1 MKTKIRT
8 ARQNAAAVKTRLLL
22 VPTFSEVKSSDVAV
36 KVNVA
41 SKHLIAAHMS
51 EEGFHSKVGDTIVT
65 FTNGALGAAR
75 VLSFGL
81 GGRSHFTA
89 TALRDAL
96 IAAFKKAKDLKVEEM
111 TIAAPDLTGTPVS
124 AEECGYMIGL
134 YAGLVGYTLNTLK
147 SAKAGHKPE
156 AVLTQLRVL
165 AGKNDPEAIRRGV
178 EAGAVVAAAQND
190 ARDLVNLPPNICTPA
205 YLAAKARELASKSDG
220 AVTCKVLGKKECKA
234 LGMNAFLAVN
244 QGSDL
249 PPQFIILEYKP
260 ENAAPGKTLGLV
272 GKSITFDSGGLDIK
286 SADGMSTMKCDMAG
300 GATVLSA
307 MAAISALKLPVHVI
321 AVMAATEN
329 MPSGKAYRPGDVITT
344 MNGRTIEINNT
355 DAEGRVTLADAVHY
369 IRQLGA
375 THVLDLATLTG
386 AMLGTTADVGAGLF
400 GNNKA
405 FDAIVL
411 AAAESESEYLWPM
424 PMWKELKK
432 ANDTPMADLSNT
444 GAKFGGAGSS
454 SAALFIGEFA
464 EDTPW
469 VHLDIA
475 GTAYRK
481 REFQADP
488 AGGTGWGLRTVVAVA
503 KAFGE

>member
-1 MKTKIRT
+1 VLPSGIQLAPVAGNNDAAAIRT
-8 ARQNAAAVKTRLLL
+8 GV
-22 VPTFSEVKSSDVAV
+22 
-36 KVNVA
+36 
-41 SKHLIAAHMS
+41 
-51 EEGFHSKVGDTIVT
+51 DT
-65 FTNGALGAAR
+65 GAL
-75 VLSFGL
+75 
-81 GGRSHFTA
+81 
-89 TALRDAL
+89 
-96 IAAFKKAKDLKVEEM
+96 
-111 TIAAPDLTGTPVS
+111 
-124 AEECGYMIGL
+124 
-134 YAGLVGYTLNTLK
+134 
-147 SAKAGHKPE
+147 
-156 AVLTQLRVL
+156 
-165 AGKNDPEAIRRGV
+165 
-178 EAGAVVAAAQND
+178 VAAAQND
-190 ARDLVNLPPNICTPA
+190 ARDMVNLPPNVCTPTYMA
-205 YLAAKARELASKSDG
+205 SKARELAKKSDG

-244 QGSDL
+244 QGSDQ

-260 ENAAPGKTLGLV
+260 EGAPEGKTLGLV
-272 GKSITFDSGGLDIK
+272 GKSITFDSGGLNIK
-286 SADGMSTMKCDMAG
+286 SGDGMGTMKCDMAG
-300 GATVLSA
+300 GATVLAA
-307 MAAISALKLPVHVI
+307 MGAIAALKLPVHVI

-329 MPSGKAYRPGDVITT
+329 MPSGKAYRPGDIITT

-386 AMLGTTADVGAGLF
+386 AMVTTTADVGAGLF

-405 FDAIVL
+405 FDALVL
-411 AAAESESEYLWPM
+411 AAAESEGEYLWPM
-424 PMWKELKK
+424 PMWKELRK

-464 EDTPW
+464 ESTPW

-488 AGGTGWGLRTVVAVA
+488 AGGTGWGMRTVVGVA
-503 KAFGE
+503 KAFASAK